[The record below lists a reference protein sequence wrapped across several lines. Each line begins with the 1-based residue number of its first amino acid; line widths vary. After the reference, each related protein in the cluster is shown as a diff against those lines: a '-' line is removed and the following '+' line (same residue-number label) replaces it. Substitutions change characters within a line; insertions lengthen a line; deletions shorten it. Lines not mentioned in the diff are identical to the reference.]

1 MLNGVGCFEKTAW
14 GLALAFVLGWSATP
28 HSAQAGSAALPGQ
41 TLGLPTGAKI
51 PVGVYFI
58 NLTSFGSRDT
68 LPRNSESVPILPT
81 VAWSTPW
88 DLFGARVQ
96 LFVSQPI
103 VFSSPR
109 GARYQSGVGQLL
121 LAGQLAWD
129 LGNDFGVSYF
139 LGGYLPVDTRIVT
152 QEASLTHRFAASYVG
167 NGYNITANLLYGH
180 FLSERSPFG
189 VLYPDYLNLDL
200 TATKKFGKF
209 EFGPVAFGS
218 TDLVTRSA
226 GYRPQGQFAV
236 GALAGYNFGTVNL
249 QAYVTRDLVE
259 RNYGGFDTRAWVRA
273 IVPLYQDKSDVAPN
287 RTLVTREQGL

>member
-1 MLNGVGCFEKTAW
+1 MRNRLGGITKVTM
-14 GLALAFVLGWSATP
+14 GLALISALGWSAISRP
-28 HSAQAGSAALPGQ
+28 ALAGSAALPGQ
-41 TLGLPTGAKI
+41 TIGLPTGAKI

-68 LPRNSESVPILPT
+68 TPRNSESVPILPT

-88 DLFGARVQ
+88 DLLGARVQ

-103 VFSSPR
+103 VFTSPR

-152 QEASLTHRFAASYVG
+152 QEASLTHRFAASYTG

-180 FLSERSPFG
+180 FLNERSPFG

-209 EFGPVAFGS
+209 
-218 TDLVTRSA
+218 
-226 GYRPQGQFAV
+226 
-236 GALAGYNFGTVNL
+236 
-249 QAYVTRDLVE
+249 
-259 RNYGGFDTRAWVRA
+259 
-273 IVPLYQDKSDVAPN
+273 
-287 RTLVTREQGL
+287 